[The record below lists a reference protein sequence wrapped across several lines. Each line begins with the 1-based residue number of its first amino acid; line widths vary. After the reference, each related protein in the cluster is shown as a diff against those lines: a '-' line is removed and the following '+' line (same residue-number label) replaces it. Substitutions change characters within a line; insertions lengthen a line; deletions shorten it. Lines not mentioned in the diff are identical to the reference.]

1 MSFAIGT
8 IISYIIACILCLFLG
23 RIIEWNYERGMAVK
37 HPDGILVIDD
47 SYQGSDEY
55 ECKIREITILL
66 PLTELK
72 RRKNIKV
79 EIQHVGDERNKNTAN
94 NETK

>member
-1 MSFAIGT
+1 MGIAIGT
-8 IISYIIACILCLFLG
+8 IISCVVACILCLFLG
-23 RIIEWNYERGMAVK
+23 RIIERGMVIK

-47 SYQGSDEY
+47 SYHGSD

>member
-1 MSFAIGT
+1 MSFAIVT
-8 IISYIIACILCLFLG
+8 IISCIVACIICLFLG
-23 RIIEWNYERGMAVK
+23 RTIERKTTEK

-47 SYQGSDEY
+47 R

-66 PLTELK
+66 PLAELK
-72 RRKNIKV
+72 RRKGIRV

>member
-8 IISYIIACILCLFLG
+8 IISCLAHIVACILCLFLG
-23 RIIEWNYERGMAVK
+23 RIIERGMMIK

-72 RRKNIKV
+72 RRKGIRVK
-79 EIQHVGDERNKNTAN
+79 IQHVGDERNKNTAN
-94 NETK
+94 NETE

>member
-1 MSFAIGT
+1 MGIAIGT
-8 IISYIIACILCLFLG
+8 IISCVVACILCLFLG
-23 RIIEWNYERGMAVK
+23 RAIEQRMAVK

-72 RRKNIKV
+72 RRKGIRVK
-79 EIQHVGDERNKNTAN
+79 IQHVGDERNKNTAN